1 MTLGKSFSLSEF
13 EFHHLKKRRLILTLK
28 VFQGR
33 RNQMTDVCERASGN
47 VKACKNIGD
56 YYDASLGR

>member
-1 MTLGKSFSLSEF
+1 MIVYLFALALVWNALPIMF
-13 EFHHLKKRRLILTLK
+13 IIK

-47 VKACKNIGD
+47 VKASKNIGD
-56 YYDASLGR
+56 YYDARLGR